1 MNNKPVS
8 INRNEEGKLCLQQFT
23 LDNLAQ
29 QYGTP
34 LYILCEETIRKN
46 CKSYTTP
53 LKEHYADHNVIYA
66 SKANLNIG
74 LAKLMVEEGLGLD
87 VVSGGELYTVL
98 QTNVERNKIYFH
110 GNNKSE
116 PELQLAI
123 ENNVKIVIDNVDEL
137 ETIVSL
143 AKPDT
148 PAQLLIRLKP
158 EIDAHT
164 HDYIKTGNIDSKF
177 GIDQQDLLHVIG
189 LIQDKNTPS
198 TPLNFC
204 GIHSH
209 IGSQIFDIKPFSFN
223 QKNI

>member
-1 MNNKPVS
+1 MNSNRPSS
-8 INRNEEGKLCLQQFT
+8 INRNKKGELSLHSYT
-23 LDNLAQ
+23 IDSLAEK
-29 QYGTP
+29 YGTP

-46 CKSYTTP
+46 CRSYTVP
-53 LKEHYADHNVIYA
+53 LKENYPNHNVIYA

-116 PELQLAI
+116 DELKLAI
-123 ENNVKIVIDNVDEL
+123 SNNVKIVIDNVDEL
-137 ETIVSL
+137 ESIATL
-143 AKPDT
+143 TT
-148 PAQLLIRLKP
+148 PSNPAHLLIRLKP

-177 GIDQQDLLHVIG
+177 GIDQKDLLNVIR
-189 LIQDKNTPS
+189 LIQEKHQENT
-198 TPLNFC
+198 TNILWYPLSYRIANL
-204 GIHSH
+204 
-209 IGSQIFDIKPFSFN
+209 
-223 QKNI
+223 